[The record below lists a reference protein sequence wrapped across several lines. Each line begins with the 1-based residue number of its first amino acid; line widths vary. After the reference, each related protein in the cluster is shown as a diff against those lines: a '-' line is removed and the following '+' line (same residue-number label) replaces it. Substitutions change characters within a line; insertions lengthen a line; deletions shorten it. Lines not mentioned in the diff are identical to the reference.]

1 MPLMSWG
8 DFVFD
13 WRTTIAPNELSR
25 EQGWRH
31 ASQSRVGDRPAH
43 QYTGQDDE
51 TITLP
56 GQLYPELGADW
67 HSLDTLR
74 DIADTGAPQV
84 LIDGM
89 GNVWGWYVIEKL
101 TEKRTYMLDDGTP
114 LEIDFSLTLKRVDDQ
129 P

>member
-43 QYTGQDDE
+43 QYTGQDEE

-56 GQLYPELGADW
+56 GQLYPELGADIN
-67 HSLDTLR
+67 SLDTLR
-74 DIADTGAPQV
+74 EVADTGAPQV
-84 LIDGM
+84 LIDGN
-89 GNVWGWYVIEKL
+89 GRVWGWYVLEKL
-101 TEKRTYMLDDGTP
+101 TEKRASMLSDGTP

>member
-1 MPLMSWG
+1 MALMSWG

-13 WRTTIAPNELSR
+13 WRTSIAPNELSR

-31 ASQSRVGDRPAH
+31 ASQARVGDRPAH
-43 QYTGQDDE
+43 QYTGQDEE
-51 TITLP
+51 TLTLP

>member
-13 WRTTIAPNELSR
+13 WRTSIAPNELSR

-31 ASQSRVGDRPAH
+31 ASQARVGDRPAH
-43 QYTGQDDE
+43 QYTGQDEE
-51 TITLP
+51 TLSLP
-56 GQLYPELGADW
+56 GQLYPELGADL

-84 LIDGM
+84 LIDGT
-89 GNVWGWYVIEKL
+89 GRVWGWYVLEKL